1 MKHHFLAGAAI
12 TASCLLGTYR
22 AQAQQPTEAEVLPE
36 AVAEGET
43 IDDAYEVG
51 RGNDNGTTTIKRKE
65 IEARTPGSGDVN
77 QLLKLLPTVQFNR
90 NEGLANRE
98 DIQDIRPADISI
110 AGGRIY
116 ENLITV
122 DDIDVGSRLDVTNDN
137 PFNFNEPAGGAAQ
150 GLWLDAELIG
160 EITLRDSNVS
170 AEFGR
175 FTGGALNIETRQA
188 RRSWG
193 VSGNINYTEDGLASY
208 LLSDAS
214 REAFEANGEPLPEP
228 AEFRRWRFG
237 ASVDVPLSD
246 KGGLLFAV
254 NRSRAD
260 VLYFRSAAYDFEPGF
275 RSSVNDNFL
284 VSGNYDVGP
293 DLVLS
298 GQVTYSP
305 YESEAANANGIDNLI
320 VSKGGGIGGRLRLE
334 STGNIRW
341 DVTATYN
348 HSDTSRT
355 APPVN
360 YSIPSTTTNGAV
372 CSNTNCTIGGFGSLD
387 QTQTIYGINSRI
399 ALDVGPGELR
409 GGLDLQRVEAFRE
422 RPDTNFAFQTA
433 VRGTNIVCLDGQD
446 LTCANGEYAL
456 TQRQV
461 YLPYVADIGLNSIG
475 AWTEYSLLVGEV
487 DLRAGVRY
495 DYESFLG
502 NHNFAPR
509 LAATW
514 NIASDWQLTFGA
526 NRYYG
531 RSMLAYAIR
540 EQYPPNITERRTG
553 VLTGGQ
559 RQFSNTQWALF
570 NATFPTSFSGSDLD
584 TPFSDEL
591 TAGVSAPLFGGVVRL
606 RGIARWGQNEF
617 SRSLQQQEPG
627 VLPNGAAATR
637 RFFTLTNDGQSTY
650 RGISLEWIKTI
661 GKHTF
666 AVNGNYSQT
675 ETTNDDFFLTAE
687 DVEEAAEQVLFN
699 GEVVELLTLLEQNQR
714 LEFAAPLLINASW
727 TGLWFDDRLTTNLN
741 LRYQSGF
748 DRIED
753 TGINET
759 VAGTRFDVYDFVR
772 YDDRIN
778 ADLNLQF
785 DVLRKRLGTLTLD
798 ARISNLLDT
807 IPAPNSASV
816 AQPWQFGRSTWLGLR
831 YRF

>member
-1 MKHHFLAGAAI
+1 MKHDFLKGAAVAAFLASGSVAA
-12 TASCLLGTYR
+12 AQDAGR
-22 AQAQQPTEAEVLPE
+22 AEDLPE
-36 AVAEGET
+36 AVAEGEQVEE
-43 IDDAYEVG
+43 AYEVG

-77 QLLKLLPTVQFNR
+77 QLLKLLPTVQFDR

-122 DDIDVGSRLDVTNDN
+122 DGIDVGSRLDVTNDN
-137 PFNFNEPAGGAAQ
+137 PFNFNEPAGNAAQ

-175 FTGGALNIETRQA
+175 FTGGALNIETREA

-193 VSGNINYTEDGLASY
+193 VSGNFNYTDDGLTNY

-214 REAFEANGEPLPEP
+214 RAAFDASGEPLPEAP
-228 AEFRRWRFG
+228 EFRRMRFG
-237 ASVDVPLSD
+237 ASIDVPLSD

-260 VLYFRSAAYDFEPGF
+260 VLYFRSEAFNFEPGF
-275 RSSVNDNFL
+275 RSSVSDNFL
-284 VSGNYDVGP
+284 VSGNYDLGP
-293 DLVLS
+293 DLKLS
-298 GQVTYSP
+298 GQFTYSP

-320 VSKGGGIGGRLRLE
+320 VSNGGGVGARLRLE
-334 STGNIRW
+334 STGDIRW

-355 APPVN
+355 APPAN
-360 YSIPSTTTNGAV
+360 FSIPSTTTNGAV
-372 CSNTNCTIGGFGSLD
+372 CSNTNCTIGGFGNLD
-387 QTQTIYGINSRI
+387 QTQDIYGLNSRI
-399 ALDVGPGELR
+399 ALDVGRGELR

-433 VRGTNIVCLDGQD
+433 VRGANIACPGGDD
-446 LTCANGEYAL
+446 LTCATGEYAL

-461 YLPYVADIGLNSIG
+461 YRAYRADVAVDAVG
-475 AWTEYSLLVGEV
+475 AWAEYSLPLGEV
-487 DLRAGVRY
+487 DLRAGLRY

-514 NIASDWQLTFGA
+514 NVDSDWQLTFGA

-540 EQYPPNITERRTG
+540 EQYPPSITERRSG
-553 VLTGGQ
+553 VLVNGE
-559 RQFSNTQWALF
+559 RQFTDDQWSLF
-570 NATFPTSFSGSDLD
+570 RLTVPTSFQGSDLD

-591 TAGVSAPLFGGVVRL
+591 TAGIGAPLLGGVMRL
-606 RGIARWGQNEF
+606 RGIARWGKDEF
-617 SRSLQQQEPG
+617 ARSLQQDEDI
-627 VLPNGAAATR
+627 LLETGATATR
-637 RFFTLTNDGQSTY
+637 RFFTLTNDGESTY
-650 RGISLEWIKTI
+650 RGISLEWVKTI

-666 AVNGNYSQT
+666 ALNANYSETQ
-675 ETTNDDFFLTAE
+675 TTNEDFFLTAE
-687 DVEEAAEQVLFN
+687 DVEEEGEQVLFE
-699 GEVVELLTLLEQNQR
+699 GEVIDLLTLLEQNQR

-727 TGLWFDDRLTTNLN
+727 TGLWMNDRLTTNLN
-741 LRYQSGF
+741 LRYRSGF

-753 TGINET
+753 TGVNE
-759 VAGTRFDVYDFVR
+759 VVDGTRFDVYDFVR
-772 YDDRIN
+772 YDDQIN
-778 ADLNLQF
+778 VDLNLQYE
-785 DVLRKRLGTLTLD
+785 VLRTRIGALTLD
-798 ARISNLLDT
+798 ARISNLLNT
-807 IPAPNSASV
+807 IPAPNSAAV
-816 AQPWQFGRSTWLGLR
+816 AQPFQFGRSTWLGLR

>member
-1 MKHHFLAGAAI
+1 MKHDFLKGAAVAAFLASGSLAA
-12 TASCLLGTYR
+12 AQDADR
-22 AQAQQPTEAEVLPE
+22 AEDLPE
-36 AVAEGET
+36 AVAEGEKVEE
-43 IDDAYEVG
+43 AYEVG

-122 DDIDVGSRLDVTNDN
+122 DGIDVGSRLDVTNDN
-137 PFNFNEPAGGAAQ
+137 PFNFNEPAGNAAQ

-175 FTGGALNIETRQA
+175 FTGGALNIETREA
-188 RRSWG
+188 RRSWA
-193 VSGNINYTEDGLASY
+193 VSGNFNYTEDGLTNY

-214 REAFEANGEPLPEP
+214 RAAFEASGEPLPEAP
-228 AEFRRWRFG
+228 EFRRMRFG
-237 ASVDVPLSD
+237 ASIDVPLSD

-275 RSSVNDNFL
+275 RSSVSDNFL
-284 VSGNYDVGP
+284 VSGNYDLAP
-293 DLVLS
+293 DLKLS
-298 GQVTYSP
+298 GQLTYSP

-320 VSKGGGIGGRLRLE
+320 VSNGGGVGARLRLE
-334 STGNIRW
+334 STGDIRW

-355 APPVN
+355 APPAN
-360 YSIPSTTTNGAV
+360 FSIPSTTTNGAV

-387 QTQTIYGINSRI
+387 QTQDIYGLNARI
-399 ALDVGPGELR
+399 ALDIGTGELR

-422 RPDTNFAFQTA
+422 RPDTNFAFQLA
-433 VRGTNIVCLDGQD
+433 ARGANIVCPDGDD
-446 LTCANGEYAL
+446 LTCATGEYAL

-461 YLPYVADIGLNSIG
+461 YRAYTANIGLDAVG
-475 AWTEYSLLVGEV
+475 AWAEYSLSLGEV
-487 DLRAGVRY
+487 DLRAGLRY

-514 NIASDWQLTFGA
+514 NIDSDWQLTFGA

-540 EQYPPNITERRTG
+540 EQYPPSITERRSG
-553 VLTGGQ
+553 VLVNGE
-559 RQFSNTQWALF
+559 RQFTEDQWNLF
-570 NATFPTSFSGSDLD
+570 RLTVPTSFQNSNLD

-591 TAGVSAPLFGGVVRL
+591 TAGVSAPLLGGVVRL
-606 RGIARWGQNEF
+606 RGIARWGKDEF
-617 SRSLQQQEPG
+617 SRSLRQDEQI
-627 VLPNGAAATR
+627 VLETGATATR
-637 RFFTLTNDGQSTY
+637 RFFTLTNDGESNY
-650 RGISLEWIKTI
+650 RGISLEWVKTI

-666 AVNGNYSQT
+666 ALNANYSETQ
-675 ETTNDDFFLTAE
+675 TTNEDFFLTAE
-687 DVEEAAEQVLFN
+687 DVEEEGEQVLFN
-699 GEVVELLTLLEQNQR
+699 GEVIDLLTLLEQNQR

-727 TGLWFDDRLTTNLN
+727 TGLWLNDRLTTNLN
-741 LRYQSGF
+741 LRYRSGF

-753 TGINET
+753 TGVNE
-759 VAGTRFDVYDFVR
+759 VVDGTRFDVYDFVR
-772 YDDRIN
+772 YDDQIN
-778 ADLNLQF
+778 VDLNLQYE
-785 DVLRKRLGTLTLD
+785 VLRTQIGALTLD
-798 ARISNLLDT
+798 ARISNLLNT
-807 IPAPNSASV
+807 IPAPNSAAV
-816 AQPWQFGRSTWLGLR
+816 AQPFQFGRSTWLGLR

>member
-1 MKHHFLAGAAI
+1 MMRYLLFAGISWLACPV
-12 TASCLLGTYR
+12 S
-22 AQAQQPTEAEVLPE
+22 AQALPEETVEALPE
-36 AVAEGET
+36 AVAEGESV
-43 IDDAYEVG
+43 DNAYEVG

-98 DIQDIRPADISI
+98 DIQDIRPADIAI

-122 DDIDVGSRLDVTNDN
+122 DGIDVGSRLDVTNDN
-137 PFNFNEPAGGAAQ
+137 PFNFNEPAGGSAQ
-150 GLWLDAELIG
+150 GLWLDAELVG

-175 FTGGALNIETRQA
+175 FTGGALDIKTREA

-193 VSGNINYTEDGLASY
+193 MSVTGSYTEDALASY
-208 LLSDAS
+208 LLSEPS
-214 REAFEANGEPLPEP
+214 RAAFEASGQPLPDPP
-228 AEFRRWRFG
+228 AFRRWRFG
-237 ASVDVPLSD
+237 ASIDMPLSD

-275 RSSVNDNFL
+275 RSSISDNFL
-284 VSGNYDVGP
+284 LSGNYDLGRN
-293 DLVLS
+293 LKLS
-298 GQVTYSP
+298 GQFTWSP

-334 STGNIRW
+334 STGDVRW

-348 HSDTSRT
+348 RSDTSRT
-355 APPVN
+355 APPAN
-360 YSIPSTTTNGAV
+360 FSIPSNTTNGAV

-387 QTQTIYGINSRI
+387 QTQTIYGLNARI
-399 ALDVGPGELR
+399 ALDIGPGELR
-409 GGLDLQRVEAFRE
+409 GGLDIQRVEALRE
-422 RPDTNFAFQTA
+422 RPETNFAFQTA
-433 VRGTNIVCLDGQD
+433 VRGTNIVCLDGED

-461 YLPYVADIGLNSIG
+461 YLPYRADIGLDSVG
-475 AWTEYSLLVGEV
+475 AWTEYSLPLGPV
-487 DLRAGVRY
+487 DLRAGLRY

-502 NHNFAPR
+502 NHNLAPR

-514 NIASDWQLTFGA
+514 NLGSDWQMTLGA

-540 EQYPPNITERRTG
+540 EQYPPNITERRAG
-553 VLTGGQ
+553 VLTNGQ
-559 RQFSNTQWALF
+559 RQFSDSQWALF

-591 TAGVSAPLFGGVVRL
+591 TAGINAPVLGGVVRL
-606 RGIARWGQNEF
+606 RGIARWGKDEF
-617 SRSLQQQEPG
+617 ARSLQQQEQT
-627 VLPNGAAATR
+627 VLPTGATATR
-637 RFFTLTNDGQSTY
+637 RFFTLTNDGESSY
-650 RGISLEWIKTI
+650 RGVSVEWVKTI

-666 AVNGNYSQT
+666 AINGNYSKTQ
-675 ETTNDDFFLTAE
+675 TTNADFFLTAE

-727 TGLWFDDRLTTNLN
+727 TGLWLDDRLTTNLN

-748 DRIED
+748 ERIED
-753 TGINET
+753 TGVNQTIN
-759 VAGTRFDVYDFVR
+759 GTQFDVYDFVQ
-772 YDDRIN
+772 YNDRIN
-778 ADLNLQF
+778 VDLNLQF
-785 DVLRKRLGTLTLD
+785 DVLRTRLGTLTLD

-807 IPAPNSASV
+807 IPAPNSAAI
-816 AQPWQFGRSTWLGLR
+816 AQPFQFGRSTWLGLR

>member
-1 MKHHFLAGAAI
+1 MKFFLLAGTAATAFLASAA
-12 TASCLLGTYR
+12 S
-22 AQAQQPTEAEVLPE
+22 AQAQQAEPAEDLPE
-36 AVAEGET
+36 AIAEGEKV
-43 IDDAYEVG
+43 DEAYEVG
-51 RGNDNGTTTIKRKE
+51 RGNDSGTTTIKRKE

-122 DDIDVGSRLDVTNDN
+122 DGIDVGSRLDVTNDN
-137 PFNFNEPAGGAAQ
+137 PFNFNEPAGTAAQ
-150 GLWLDAELIG
+150 GLWLDAELVG

-175 FTGGALNIETRQA
+175 FTGGALDIKTREA
-188 RRSWG
+188 RRTWG
-193 VSGNINYTEDGLASY
+193 FAANVTYTEDALASY
-208 LLSDAS
+208 LISDAS
-214 REAFEANGEPLPEP
+214 RAAFEASGDPLPEAP
-228 AEFRRWRFG
+228 EFRRWRFG

-260 VLYFRSAAYDFEPGF
+260 VLYFRAAAYDFEPGF
-275 RSSVNDNFL
+275 RSSINDNFL
-284 VSGNYDVGP
+284 ISGNYDLGP
-293 DLVLS
+293 DLKLS
-298 GQVTYSP
+298 GQLTYSP

-334 STGNIRW
+334 STGDIRW

-355 APPVN
+355 APPAN

-387 QTQTIYGINSRI
+387 QTQTIYGLNSRI
-399 ALDVGPGELR
+399 ALDVGAGELR
-409 GGLDLQRVEAFRE
+409 GGLDLQRVEAIRE
-422 RPDTNFAFQTA
+422 RPETNFAFQTA
-433 VRGTNIVCLDGQD
+433 VRGTNIVCLDGED

-456 TQRQV
+456 SQRQV
-461 YLPYVADIGLNSIG
+461 YLAYRADIGLDSVG
-475 AWTEYSLLVGEV
+475 AWAEYSLPIGPV
-487 DLRAGVRY
+487 DLRAGLRY

-502 NHNFAPR
+502 NHNIAPR

-514 NIASDWQLTFGA
+514 NIADQWQLTFGA

-540 EQYPPNITERRTG
+540 EQYPPSITERRAG

-559 RQFSNTQWALF
+559 RQFSDTQWTLF
-570 NATFPTSFSGSDLD
+570 NTTFPTSYSDSDLD

-591 TAGVSAPLFGGVVRL
+591 TAGVNAPLLGGVVRL
-606 RGIARWGQNEF
+606 RGIARWGKDEF
-617 SRSLQQQEPG
+617 ARSLQQQELAT
-627 VLPNGAAATR
+627 LPNGATATR
-637 RFFTLTNDGQSTY
+637 RFFTLTNDGTSSY
-650 RGISLEWIKTI
+650 RGISLEWVKTI

-666 AVNGNYSQT
+666 ALNGNYSKT
-675 ETTNDDFFLTAE
+675 ETSNADFFLTAE
-687 DVEEAAEQVLFN
+687 DVEDAAEQVLFN

-727 TGLWFDDRLTTNLN
+727 TGLWLDDRLTTNLN

-753 TGINET
+753 TGINQS
-759 VAGTRFDVYDFVR
+759 VNGTQFDVYDIVR

-778 ADLNLQF
+778 VDLNLQF
-785 DVLRKRLGTLTLD
+785 DVLKSRLGTLTLD
-798 ARISNLLDT
+798 ARVSNLLDT
-807 IPAPNSASV
+807 IPAPNSAAV
-816 AQPWQFGRSTWLGLR
+816 AQPYQFGRSTWLGLR
-831 YRF
+831 YKF

>member
-1 MKHHFLAGAAI
+1 MKYFLLAGTAVTAFLASGA
-12 TASCLLGTYR
+12 S
-22 AQAQQPTEAEVLPE
+22 AQAQQADQAEDLPE
-36 AVAEGET
+36 AVAEGEKV
-43 IDDAYEVG
+43 DEAYEVG
-51 RGNDNGTTTIKRKE
+51 RGNNNGTTTIKRKE

-77 QLLKLLPTVQFNR
+77 QLLKLLPTVQFDR
-90 NEGLANRE
+90 NEGLASRE

-122 DDIDVGSRLDVTNDN
+122 DGIDVGSRLDVTNDN

-150 GLWLDAELIG
+150 GLWLDAELVG

-175 FTGGALNIETRQA
+175 FTGGALDIRTREA
-188 RRSWG
+188 RRTWG
-193 VSGNINYTEDGLASY
+193 FAANVNYTEDALTSY

-214 REAFEANGEPLPEP
+214 RAAFAASGDPLPEAP
-228 AEFRRWRFG
+228 EFRRWRFG
-237 ASVDVPLSD
+237 ASVDVPLAD

-260 VLYFRSAAYDFEPGF
+260 VLYFRSAAYAFEPGF
-275 RSSVNDNFL
+275 RSSINDNFL
-284 VSGNYDVGP
+284 ISGNYDIGT

-298 GQVTYSP
+298 GQFTYSP

-320 VSKGGGIGGRLRLE
+320 TSKGGGIGARLRLE
-334 STGNIRW
+334 SRGDVRW
-341 DVTATYN
+341 DLTATYN
-348 HSDTSRT
+348 HTDTSRT
-355 APPVN
+355 APPAN

-372 CSNTNCTIGGFGSLD
+372 CSNTNCTIGGFGNLN
-387 QTQTIYGINSRI
+387 QTQDIYGLNARI

-409 GGLDLQRVEAFRE
+409 AGLDLQRVEALRE
-422 RPDTNFAFQTA
+422 RPETNFAYQTA
-433 VRGTNIVCLDGQD
+433 VRGTNIVCLDGED

-461 YLPYVADIGLNSIG
+461 YLAYRVNIGLESVG
-475 AWTEYSLLVGEV
+475 AWSEYSVPLGPV
-487 DLRAGVRY
+487 DLRAGLRY

-509 LAATW
+509 LTATW
-514 NIASDWQLTFGA
+514 NVAPEWQLTLGA

-540 EQYPPNITERRTG
+540 EKYPPSITERRAG

-559 RQFSNTQWALF
+559 RQFSNAQWTLF
-570 NATFPTSFSGSDLD
+570 NTSFPTSYSDSDLD

-591 TAGVSAPLFGGVVRL
+591 TAGLTAPLLGGVVRL
-606 RGIARWGQNEF
+606 RGIARWGKDEF
-617 SRSLQQQEPG
+617 ARSLQQQEQAT
-627 VLPNGAAATR
+627 LPNGATATR
-637 RFFTLTNDGQSTY
+637 RFFTLTNDGSSSY
-650 RGISLEWIKTI
+650 RGISLEWVKTI

-666 AVNGNYSQT
+666 AINGNYSKT
-675 ETTNDDFFLTAE
+675 KTSNADFFLTAE
-687 DVEEAAEQVLFN
+687 DVEDAGELVLFN

-727 TGLWFDDRLTTNLN
+727 TGLWLNDRLTTNVN

-753 TGINET
+753 TGINQS
-759 VAGTRFDVYDFVR
+759 VNGTQFDVYDFVR

-778 ADLNLQF
+778 VDLNLQF
-785 DVLRKRLGTLTLD
+785 DVLKSRLGTLTLD
-798 ARISNLLDT
+798 ARVSNLLDT
-807 IPAPNSASV
+807 IPAPNSAAV
-816 AQPWQFGRSTWLGLR
+816 AQPFQFGRSTWLGLR
-831 YRF
+831 YKF